1 MPRSLLRA
9 ARRHWPWGLTAA
21 LVAVAVILYLMPD
34 DPAPG
39 GRDRA
44 DPGIAVEAGA
54 VERRDLADIRR
65 LDGQLEALAQYD
77 VAPKVGGQIRSIAV
91 RMGDT
96 VARGEVIARLDR
108 EEVEQEVAEAEAALE
123 VARAELAE
131 TRAALASARRD
142 LARTREL
149 REREIA
155 SAAELEAAEAQV
167 AAEES
172 REQLAEARIAQRRA
186 SLSAARVRLSF
197 TEIRAEWGE
206 GGDERVVGERY
217 VDPGATVSA
226 NEPIVSLLD
235 LSELR
240 AVTHVTER
248 EYGVLERGQEAA
260 LQVAA
265 YPGATFTAE
274 IRRLAPLFRPT
285 TRQARVELTVPNPEG
300 LLRPG
305 MFARLSVEV
314 DRLEDVAT
322 VPAEAVVRRDD
333 QHVVFRIDEEAADD
347 GGSVA
352 YARQVPVRLRLREGG
367 RAAVEPVDPEA
378 ALGERVV
385 TVGQHRI
392 GEEAE
397 VTVVGAGEDAAEA
410 L

>member
-1 MPRSLLRA
+1 MSRTLLRA
-9 ARRHWPWGLTAA
+9 VGRHWPWGLTAA
-21 LVAVAVILYLMPD
+21 LVAVAAGVYLIPD
-34 DPAPG
+34 DPAPD
-39 GRDRA
+39 GRDRD
-44 DPGIAVEAGA
+44 DPAIAVEAGA
-54 VERRDLADIRR
+54 VERGALADIRR
-65 LDGQLEALAQYD
+65 LDGQLEALARYD
-77 VAPKVGGQIRSIAV
+77 AAPKVGGQIRSIAV

-96 VARGEVIARLDR
+96 VERGEVIARLDR
-108 EEVEQEVAEAEAALE
+108 QEVAQEVAEAEAALE

-131 TRAALASARRD
+131 TRAALESARRD

-186 SLSAARVRLSF
+186 SLSAAQVRLSF
-197 TEIRAEWGE
+197 TEIRADWEE

-235 LSELR
+235 LSGLR

-248 EYGVLERGQEAA
+248 EYGLLQRGQEAE

-265 YPGATFTAE
+265 YPGETFTAE
-274 IRRLAPLFRPT
+274 VKRLAPLFRAS

-300 LLRPG
+300 VLRPG

-322 VPAEAVVRRDD
+322 VPAEAVVRRGD
-333 QHVVFRIDEEAADD
+333 QHVVFRIDEETVEGETLTRAH
-347 GGSVA
+347 
-352 YARQVPVRLRLREGG
+352 QVPVRIRLREGG
-367 RAAVEPVDPEA
+367 RVAVAPVEPEA
-378 ALGERVV
+378 SLGERVV

-392 GEEAE
+392 GETAE
-397 VTVVGAGEDAAEA
+397 VTVVGADEDLAEA

>member
-1 MPRSLLRA
+1 MSRTLLRA
-9 ARRHWPWGLTAA
+9 VGRHWPWGLTAA
-21 LVAVAVILYLMPD
+21 LVAVAAGVYLIPD
-34 DPAPG
+34 DPAPD
-39 GRDRA
+39 GRDRD
-44 DPGIAVEAGA
+44 DPAIAVEAGA
-54 VERRDLADIRR
+54 VERGALADIRR
-65 LDGQLEALAQYD
+65 LDGQLEALARYD
-77 VAPKVGGQIRSIAV
+77 AAPKVGGQIRSIAV

-96 VARGEVIARLDR
+96 VERGEVIARLDR
-108 EEVEQEVAEAEAALE
+108 QEVAQEVAEAEAALE

-131 TRAALASARRD
+131 TRAALESARRD

-186 SLSAARVRLSF
+186 SLSAAQVRLSF
-197 TEIRAEWGE
+197 TEIRADWEE

-248 EYGVLERGQEAA
+248 EYGLLQRGQEAE

-265 YPGATFTAE
+265 YPGETFTAE
-274 IRRLAPLFRPT
+274 VKRLAPLFRAS

-300 LLRPG
+300 VLRPG

-322 VPAEAVVRRDD
+322 VPAEAVVRRGD
-333 QHVVFRIDEEAADD
+333 QHVVFRIDEETVEGETLTRAH
-347 GGSVA
+347 
-352 YARQVPVRLRLREGG
+352 QVPVRIRLREGG
-367 RAAVEPVDPEA
+367 RVAVAPVEPEA
-378 ALGERVV
+378 SLGERVV

-392 GEEAE
+392 GETAE
-397 VTVVGAGEDAAEA
+397 VTVVGADEDLAEA